1 MARRRVMGKLI
12 GAILLKGLPTQD
24 IKNAN
29 IVNLWV
35 TLWAG
40 SLLVAVLAQEIF
52 SFNNLISTLIMATLN
67 IICGLMMIQAY
78 RHMLRTLDEM
88 ERKIQLDALALSVG
102 VAMLTFSA
110 SGILQTA
117 DILPQLE
124 ASWLLTIMAF
134 SYSIGLV
141 LGRLRLA

>member
-1 MARRRVMGKLI
+1 MGKLI
-12 GAILLKGLPTQD
+12 DAILLKGLPTQD

-29 IVNLWV
+29 KVNLWV
-35 TLWAG
+35 MLWAV
-40 SLLVAVLAQEIF
+40 SLVVPGLALAVF
-52 SFNNLISTLIMATLN
+52 SFNNLVITLILAAIN
-67 IICGLMMIQAY
+67 IICGLMMIRAY

-110 SGILQTA
+110 TSILQTA
-117 DILPQLE
+117 DILPQLM
-124 ASWLLTIMAF
+124 AHVLLTIMAF

>member
-1 MARRRVMGKLI
+1 MGKLI
-12 GAILLKGLPTQD
+12 DAILLKGLPTQD

-29 IVNLWV
+29 MVNLWV
-35 TLWAG
+35 MLWAG
-40 SLLVAVLAQEIF
+40 SLVVPGLALAVF
-52 SFNNLISTLIMATLN
+52 GFNNLVSILIMTTIN
-67 IICGLMMIQAY
+67 IICGLMMIRAY
-78 RHMLRTLDEM
+78 RYMLRTLDEM

-102 VAMLTFSA
+102 VAMLAFSA
-110 SGILQTA
+110 SSVLHTA
-117 DILPQLE
+117 DILSQLE

>member
-1 MARRRVMGKLI
+1 MVP
-12 GAILLKGLPTQD
+12 GL
-24 IKNAN
+24 A
-29 IVNLWV
+29 L
-35 TLWAG
+35 
-40 SLLVAVLAQEIF
+40 AVF
-52 SFNNLISTLIMATLN
+52 SFNNLVSTLIMATIN
-67 IICGLMMIQAY
+67 TICGLMMIRTY

-110 SGILQTA
+110 SSILQTA
-117 DILPQLE
+117 DILAQLK
-124 ASWLLTIMAF
+124 AYVLRTIMAF